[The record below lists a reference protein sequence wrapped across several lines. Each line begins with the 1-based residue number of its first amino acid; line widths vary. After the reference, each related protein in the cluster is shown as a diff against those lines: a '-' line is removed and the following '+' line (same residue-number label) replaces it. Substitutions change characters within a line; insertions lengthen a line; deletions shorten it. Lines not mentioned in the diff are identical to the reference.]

1 MTSLPDPRNSGFIIK
16 HARRTEMPQPWEKGA
31 SAKLQRYGY
40 VVIPCAN
47 FASRAGYRDGHHSIF
62 PEFVRRAAGSRL
74 HISFRQPSGRV
85 RVLGKLELGRDED
98 ITASR
103 CRIIQR
109 HSHSGHRLDI
119 LVMCGWWE
127 AGRFLEDGEMRMES
141 GGLLKYMLLRRH
153 LYISQ
158 YKLTPDTRYQEEV
171 QLGVLAGGMLHE
183 DYEGGTMW
191 MDHVDGMGEFQPQDF
206 LLLQAHRDGVSG
218 VLAVPVIA
226 LLRGNERVMPP
237 DVSRFEIISEER
249 DDPPITLSADE
260 VVGRALRDP

>member
-1 MTSLPDPRNSGFIIK
+1 
-16 HARRTEMPQPWEKGA
+16 MPQPWEKGA

-85 RVLGKLELGRDED
+85 RVLGTLELGRDED

-109 HSHSGHRLDI
+109 HAHTGHRLDV
-119 LVMCGWWE
+119 LVVCGQWQ
-127 AGRFLEDGEMRMES
+127 AGRFFEDHEQRMES
-141 GGLLKYMLLRRH
+141 GGLLRYMLSNRH

-158 YKLTPDTRYQEEV
+158 YSMNPHSGTQQEV
-171 QLGVLAGGMLHE
+171 QLGVLAGGMLHD
-183 DYEGGTMW
+183 DYELGTMW
-191 MDHVDGMGEFQPQDF
+191 MDHDDGLGEFFPEHF
-206 LLLQAHRDGVSG
+206 LLLQAHRDGYRG

-226 LLRGNERVMPP
+226 RLRGSERVMPP
-237 DVSRFEIISEER
+237 DVSRFEITSADH
-249 DDPPITLSADE
+249 DDYVTALSSDE
-260 VVGRALRDP
+260 VVGRELREG